1 MIDVEIYDKLTY
13 AFLWLTKTPSSHTPK
28 HRNRS
33 SETKCLRFIFIA
45 HSFERHSRAEDPF
58 LGACVC
64 VCVKNKWVISSQFFA
79 SHASTLMFA
88 RINTLI
94 VFRIE
99 FAPVHCLYI
108 YFFASFSLRVCV
120 CAFVQQVIIWH
131 MQPNTPPHYT
141 MDCGMFASVF
151 SATTFFVI
159 FSVVLRTR
167 YFHSA
172 GSICY
177 TNLIAFKTENEN
189 NKKIV

>member
-13 AFLWLTKTPSSHTPK
+13 AFSWLTKTPSSHTPK

-120 CAFVQQVIIWH
+120 CFCTASNH
-131 MQPNTPPHYT
+131 LAYATEYT
-141 MDCGMFASVF
+141 TALYHGLRYVCVRLF
-151 SATTFFVI
+151 SNNIFRNIFGCITHAI
-159 FSVVLRTR
+159 FSFGRFNMLYQFNSV
-167 YFHSA
+167 
-172 GSICY
+172 
-177 TNLIAFKTENEN
+177 
-189 NKKIV
+189 